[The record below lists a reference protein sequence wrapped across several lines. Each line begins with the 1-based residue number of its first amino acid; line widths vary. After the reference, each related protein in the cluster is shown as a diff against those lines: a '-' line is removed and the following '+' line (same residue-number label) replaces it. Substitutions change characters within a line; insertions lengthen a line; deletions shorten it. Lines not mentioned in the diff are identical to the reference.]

1 MKALRYYWDEEV
13 DNCLTRMSNAEYL
26 YGYEY
31 LGAQKR
37 LVITPLTDKCYLC
50 LMGALQLDL
59 GKRTINFDKSN
70 SINEVVPKVVL
81 PLDRQVPEKQKLQRI
96 WQKQLLFSAWY
107 STVPKDLITE
117 YVFSLFFI
125 FLNNRNKTILI
136 S

>member
-1 MKALRYYWDEEV
+1 MSFDWVKVLRYYWDNEI
-13 DNCLTRMSNAEYL
+13 DNCLARMSNGEYL

-59 GKRTINFDKSN
+59 GNRCKCIYVSNMNRRTRNFS
-70 SINEVVPKVVL
+70 
-81 PLDRQVPEKQKLQRI
+81 
-96 WQKQLLFSAWY
+96 Y
-107 STVPKDLITE
+107 
-117 YVFSLFFI
+117 
-125 FLNNRNKTILI
+125 I